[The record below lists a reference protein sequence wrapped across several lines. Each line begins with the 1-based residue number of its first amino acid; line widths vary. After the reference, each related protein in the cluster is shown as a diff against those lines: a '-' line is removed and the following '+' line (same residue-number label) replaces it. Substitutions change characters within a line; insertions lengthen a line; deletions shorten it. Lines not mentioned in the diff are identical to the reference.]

1 MNFQGGFSTRAGV
14 FATAILFVCLFATQ
28 SAAQTEVTMG
38 VVFTNVRVTPLWVAE
53 KEGFFKK
60 NGIDIKIVTIPGGT
74 QGAQALLSG
83 GIDVSFT
90 DPTSTISAIAAG
102 AALVEPMAITT
113 IMPYYL
119 IGAPDVKSV
128 KDLKGKRVGSSG
140 LGLSASRL
148 ALLVAFG
155 TLGLDPTRDNI
166 VLVAAGAEPERI
178 AGVAAGAIGGTVV
191 GPEFK
196 TKIEELH
203 LNILSDLRTIKIP
216 WEQDA
221 LETSRKFLET
231 KRDALERV
239 MKSLLM
245 GNAYVLNPANKAA
258 VIELVRT
265 KLGLKTA
272 QEGESAYADLT
283 KFYVLKKP
291 YPYKDGLKSIIT
303 EVGKVVPKAASL
315 KPEDV
320 IDTSVLEK
328 LDKSGFIDG
337 LYK

>member
-1 MNFQGGFSTRAGV
+1 DHAVLPHRRAGREV
-14 FATAILFVCLFATQ
+14 GQGPEGQARRLLGAGTFRV
-28 SAAQTEVTMG
+28 AARAARR
-38 VVFTNVRVTPLWVAE
+38 VRHARP
-53 KEGFFKK
+53 
-60 NGIDIKIVTIPGGT
+60 
-74 QGAQALLSG
+74 
-83 GIDVSFT
+83 
-90 DPTSTISAIAAG
+90 
-102 AALVEPMAITT
+102 
-113 IMPYYL
+113 
-119 IGAPDVKSV
+119 
-128 KDLKGKRVGSSG
+128 R
-140 LGLSASRL
+140 
-148 ALLVAFG
+148 
-155 TLGLDPTRDNI
+155 
-166 VLVAAGAEPERI
+166 AGAEPERI
-178 AGVAAGAIGGTVV
+178 AGVGAGAIGGTVV

-203 LNILSDLRTIKIP
+203 LNILADLRTIKIP

-231 KRDALERV
+231 KRDVLERV

-258 VIELVRT
+258 VIELLRT
-265 KLGLKTA
+265 KLGLKTP
-272 QEGESAYADLT
+272 QEGESAYSDLT

-320 IDTSVLEK
+320 IDTSLIEK